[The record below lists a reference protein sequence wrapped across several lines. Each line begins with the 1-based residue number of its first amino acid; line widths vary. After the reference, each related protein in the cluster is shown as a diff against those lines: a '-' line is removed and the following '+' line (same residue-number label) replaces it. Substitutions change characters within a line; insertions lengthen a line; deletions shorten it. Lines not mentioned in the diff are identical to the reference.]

1 MERRDNYAIQMQN
14 AKRHFLSYDQEALIK
29 KLHLYADADYLYT
42 TFLGMP
48 YRIARRTGD
57 LDRRERGVWT
67 DANSFDETLS
77 LFDLICDSRENRHSA
92 GVWKNTTDFGLQFHQ
107 ALVESRDP
115 LADFAQEDPEAYAAA
130 MKKLGARTLKGAD
143 IALAI
148 PVFEDLEMAVFFWAG
163 DAEFCPSIRYL
174 WDENALSYIRYES
187 MYYVL
192 NCLRKRV
199 LEK

>member
-29 KLHLYADADYLYT
+29 KLRLHADADYLYT
-42 TFLGMP
+42 AFLGTP

-57 LDRRERGVWT
+57 LERREQGVWT
-67 DANSFDETLS
+67 DANSFDEALS

-92 GVWKNTTDFGLQFHQ
+92 GVWKNMTDFGLQFHQ
-107 ALVESRDP
+107 TLMESRDP

-130 MKKLGARTLKGAD
+130 MKKLGARPLKGAD

-163 DAEFCPSIRYL
+163 DAEFRPSIRYL
-174 WDENALSYIRYES
+174 WDENALRYIRYES